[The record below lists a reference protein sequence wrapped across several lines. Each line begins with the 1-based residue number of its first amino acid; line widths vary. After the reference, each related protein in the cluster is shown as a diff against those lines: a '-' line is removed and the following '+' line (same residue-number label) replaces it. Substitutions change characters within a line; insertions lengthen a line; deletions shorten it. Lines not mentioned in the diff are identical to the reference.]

1 MSHLIQ
7 TEIQEIK
14 NFISQQQIA
23 QKNILT
29 LNEAATFTGLSKS
42 YLYKKTS
49 NRQIP
54 FYKLEGKLIYFKK
67 IELEEWLLAN
77 RVPPE
82 NELDIILKTTKNEK
96 K

>member
-1 MSHLIQ
+1 MNHNLE
-7 TEIQEIK
+7 TKLDEIK

-29 LNEAATFTGLSKS
+29 LNEAAIFTGLSKS

-54 FYKLEGKLIYFKK
+54 FYKLDGKLIYFKK
-67 IELEEWLLAN
+67 IELEEWLLST
-77 RVPPE
+77 RVPS
-82 NELDIILKTTKNEK
+82 NSDILTNQIKTNGKD
-96 K
+96 

>member
-1 MSHLIQ
+1 MSHLIE

-29 LNEAATFTGLSKS
+29 LNEAATFTSLSKS

-49 NRQIP
+49 CRQIP
-54 FYKLEGKLIYFKK
+54 FYKLDGKLIYFKK
-67 IELEEWLLAN
+67 IELEEWLLSN
-77 RVPPE
+77 RVSPVNQLE
-82 NELDIILKTTKNEK
+82 FSLNSKKNI
-96 K
+96 

>member
-1 MSHLIQ
+1 MNHNLE
-7 TEIQEIK
+7 TKLDEIK

-42 YLYKKTS
+42 YIYKRTS

-54 FYKLEGKLIYFKK
+54 FYKLDGKLIYFKK

-82 NELDIILKTTKNEK
+82 NELDIILKTTKNSFK
-96 K
+96 

>member
-1 MSHLIQ
+1 MSHLIE

-49 NRQIP
+49 CRQIP

-82 NELDIILKTTKNEK
+82 NENLFKSLKTLSND
-96 K
+96 

>member
-1 MSHLIQ
+1 MNHNLE
-7 TEIQEIK
+7 TKLDEIK

-29 LNEAATFTGLSKS
+29 LNEAAIFTGLSKS

-54 FYKLEGKLIYFKK
+54 FYKLDGKLIYFKK
-67 IELEEWLLAN
+67 IELEEWLLST
-77 RVPPE
+77 RVPSNSE
-82 NELDIILKTTKNEK
+82 IITNQIKTNGKD
-96 K
+96 

>member
-1 MSHLIQ
+1 MNHNLE
-7 TEIQEIK
+7 TKLDEIK

-42 YLYKKTS
+42 YIYKRTS

-54 FYKLEGKLIYFKK
+54 FYKLDGKLIYFKK
-67 IELEEWLLAN
+67 IELEEWLLST
-77 RVPPE
+77 RVPS
-82 NELDIILKTTKNEK
+82 NSDILTNQIKTNGKV
-96 K
+96 

>member
-1 MSHLIQ
+1 MNHNLE
-7 TEIQEIK
+7 TKLDEIK

-29 LNEAATFTGLSKS
+29 LNEAAIFTGLSKS

-49 NRQIP
+49 CRQIP

-67 IELEEWLLAN
+67 IELEEWLLST
-77 RVPPE
+77 RVPSNSE
-82 NELDIILKTTKNEK
+82 IITNQIKTNGKD
-96 K
+96 

>member
-1 MSHLIQ
+1 MNHNLDSKLD
-7 TEIQEIK
+7 EIK

-29 LNEAATFTGLSKS
+29 LAEASTFTGLSKS

-49 NRQIP
+49 CRQIP

-67 IELEEWLLAN
+67 DELEEWLLTTRIASN
-77 RVPPE
+77 KE
-82 NELDIILKTTKNEK
+82 ILTNQNLKNGK
-96 K
+96 I

>member
-1 MSHLIQ
+1 MSHLIE

-49 NRQIP
+49 CRQIP

-67 IELEEWLLAN
+67 IELEEWLLSN
-77 RVPPE
+77 RVSPV
-82 NELDIILKTTKNEK
+82 NELEISLKLKKNI
-96 K
+96 